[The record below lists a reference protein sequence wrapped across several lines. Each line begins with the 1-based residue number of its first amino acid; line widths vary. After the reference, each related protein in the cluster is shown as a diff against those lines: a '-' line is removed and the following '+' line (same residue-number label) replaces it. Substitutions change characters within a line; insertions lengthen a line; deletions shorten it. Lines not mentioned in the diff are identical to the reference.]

1 MKKTTAILF
10 LTLLVSTV
18 LCISCNEPRA
28 HLDPYGWHSMEHT
41 FDSLTLEAENRFINC
56 EALDSLIIPVRRMS
70 EISSANPK
78 NRQMKARTLFW
89 QGRIEYNSGNTD
101 EGLEMMRQA
110 LLMTDSAKYPYDY
123 HRISW
128 TMDMDYHEHTLE
140 RYRHL
145 LNETEFFN
153 QSGDKPVTAELAM
166 ETGTFLNDIGDTEHG
181 IPYLVMADSLMGI
194 AGLKEHISN
203 NRINHANALVVQG
216 DSTGAIRLFNAIL
229 SDKVN
234 PVASRARD
242 VVLGNLYELTGD
254 TAVLYEA
261 YALSR
266 LRYNME
272 EDQCMYE
279 NRLAELKLGSGDMDS
294 ARYYHGLAGKNLE
307 YVGRPDVRLDYIKMK
322 YRLFDL
328 DAKSDSAYKYLLMHS
343 EIKDKIT
350 EENNRDEIKRSN
362 LAFDIE
368 RSRLRADMEK
378 RRALILFLSII
389 FAMVL
394 FGGIIGICFYRRLQ
408 RQRLEKL
415 RTSLDLERS
424 NRKILAMQIVLEEK
438 EVLLNKMNK
447 EMKEMSKQ
455 GEISS
460 IAAKKIGNSMK
471 VHMCAEQQRESF
483 MEIFEN
489 LSPDFAS
496 HIKSK
501 YPDMTES
508 DIRLAS
514 YIAIGMDNK
523 HISRVMSI
531 RPESVKQ
538 ARWRLRVKIGL
549 VKGESL
555 DDFLKELAKES

>member
-28 HLDPYGWHSMEHT
+28 HLDPYGWHPMEHT

-101 EGLEMMRQA
+101 EGLEMMTQA

-128 TMDMDYHEHTLE
+128 TMDMDYHEPTLE

-254 TAVLYEA
+254 TAALYEA

-424 NRKILAMQIVLEEK
+424 NRK
-438 EVLLNKMNK
+438 
-447 EMKEMSKQ
+447 
-455 GEISS
+455 
-460 IAAKKIGNSMK
+460 KIGNSMK

-483 MEIFEN
+483 METFEN

>member
-1 MKKTTAILF
+1 MKKIVYILF
-10 LTLLVSTV
+10 VTLSVSTIFCV
-18 LCISCNEPRA
+18 SCNKRKK
-28 HLDPYGWHSMEHT
+28 HLGLYGWQPIEHS
-41 FDSLTLEAENRFINC
+41 FDSLTLEAEDRFINC
-56 EALDSLIIPVRRMS
+56 EALDSLRIPVRRMV
-70 EISSANPK
+70 EISSANPE
-78 NRQMKARTLFW
+78 NRQMKARALFW
-89 QGRIEYNSGNTD
+89 QGRIEYNSGNTE
-101 EGLEMMRQA
+101 EGLGMMAQA
-110 LLMTDSAKYPYDY
+110 LRLTDSARYPYDY
-123 HRISW
+123 HRIAW
-128 TMDMDYHEHTLE
+128 TMDMDYHEPTLA

-145 LNETEFFN
+145 LKETEFFN

-216 DSTGAIRLFNAIL
+216 DSIGAIRLFNAIL

-234 PVASRARD
+234 PAASRARD

-254 TAVLYEA
+254 TAALYEA

-272 EDQCMYE
+272 EDECMYE
-279 NRLAELKLGSGDMDS
+279 NSLAELKLRSGDVDS
-294 ARYYHGLAGKNLE
+294 ARYYHELAGKNLE

-328 DAKSDSAYKYLLMHS
+328 NAKSDSAYKYLLMHS
-343 EIKDKIT
+343 EIKDEIT

-378 RRALILFLSII
+378 RKVLILFLSII

-471 VHMCAEQQRESF
+471 VHMCAEHQRESF
-483 MEIFEN
+483 METFEN

-496 HIKSK
+496 HIKDK

-538 ARWRLRVKIGL
+538 ARWRLRVKMGL

-555 DDFLKELAKES
+555 DDFLKGLAKES